1 MCYAVI
7 FSTTSTRNLEK
18 LNNDTL
24 HFSREIPDLEQL
36 RYLQYPNKWH
46 LTTDGSC
53 SCGFRHLDMGADEL
67 GFSEPEDWLPEE
79 PEDIQ
84 ATLQVVAILK
94 SLLAEGEKLDCI
106 DVWHGGEHT
115 KPSIKNKIAVNL
127 NALSDVKFRFIE
139 NYLFNFSNGT

>member
-7 FSTTSTRNLEK
+7 FSTTSTCDLES
-18 LNNDTL
+18 LNNGTFQ
-24 HFSREIPDLEQL
+24 FSRELPDLEQL
-36 RYLQYPNKWH
+36 RHLQHPNKWH

-94 SLLAEGEKLDCI
+94 SLVAEGEKLDCI
-106 DVWHGGEHT
+106 DVWQGSEHT
-115 KPSIKNKIAVNL
+115 KPSIKNKIIVNL
-127 NALSDVKFRFIE
+127 NTLPDAKFRFIE
-139 NYLFNFSNGT
+139 NYLFNFISET